1 MKKVFLLV
9 KFFLLINLTLFA
21 QFDVSKIDDIVKK
34 SLCTEGPG
42 GSLLIK
48 IKGET
53 VYNKAFGF
61 SDTELKTKNTTGTVF
76 QIGSISKQMTAVG
89 ILLLVEEGKLNL
101 TDPVTKFIPDFIEP
115 ASKVTIEHLLLHN
128 SGIQS
133 YTSSPKWNPAW
144 ESQRSITETIDLIKN
159 EPFDF
164 NPGEKFQYNN
174 SGYIILAYIIE
185 ETSGMNFG
193 DFMKERVFAPLG
205 MNKTRHG
212 NSKEELGSRAEGFS
226 LNVREKKLNKS
237 VYTEFEQL
245 SGAGSFV
252 STVGDMLIW
261 DEAVKSQKLLSAE
274 NWNKALS
281 PLVKTNWGETHHY
294 GYGWVIQDFY
304 GHKLVWHNGGMPGFL
319 SSYYRFP
326 EDELTII
333 LLTNSDFSSSEDIVN
348 RIAKSIFGIDEYKL
362 TPAMLPNGALA
373 KYEGTYIY
381 SQVKCKIELNESG
394 KLVIR
399 YPDFAFPEL
408 TLIPTSLD
416 TLYESTLTDLFFVVK
431 EFEDGIPVAG
441 EISDMGKKVK
451 FFREGYEPKF
461 ELTEISTDELKKYEG
476 TYEFAPGAV
485 MDVYIKNSELK
496 AFLKGQPE
504 YTLEFMGEHRFQL
517 KGLTGFFMIFDV
529 NENSVAVGVT
539 SSQPNGDFKAKKK

>member
-1 MKKVFLLV
+1 MKKVFLFV
-9 KFFLLINLTLFA
+9 QFFFIINFAVNA
-21 QFDVSKIDDIVKK
+21 QFNETKIDDILKK
-34 SLCTEGPG
+34 SFNNDGPG
-42 GSLLIK
+42 GAVLINL
-48 IKGET
+48 KGET

-61 SDTELKTKNTTGTVF
+61 SDTELKIKNTTETVF

-101 TDPVTKFIPDFIEP
+101 TDPLTKFIPDFIEP

-144 ESQRSITETIDLIKN
+144 ESKRSISETIDLIKN

-185 ETSGMNFG
+185 ETSRMKFG

-212 NSKEELGSRAEGFS
+212 NSKEELGFRAEGFT

-245 SGAGSFV
+245 SGAGSFI
-252 STVGDMLIW
+252 STVGDMLLW
-261 DEAVKSQKLLSAE
+261 DEAVKAKKLLSAE

-294 GYGWVIQDFY
+294 GYGWVVQDFY

-319 SSYYRFP
+319 SSFYRFP
-326 EDELTII
+326 EDDLTLI
-333 LLTNSDFSSSEDIVN
+333 LLTNSDYSGSDDIIK
-348 RIAKSIFGIDEYKL
+348 RIAKSIFSVDDHKNK
-362 TPAMLPNGALA
+362 PALLPNEQLA
-373 KYEGTYIY
+373 KFEGDYIF
-381 SQVKCKIELNESG
+381 SQIKCTL
-394 KLVIR
+394 KLDKDGILKMS
-399 YPDFAFPEL
+399 FPEL
-408 TLIPTSLD
+408 PLPALTFIASSND
-416 TLYESTLTDLFFVVK
+416 TLYEVTLDEYYFIVK
-431 EFEDGIPVAG
+431 EYENDVPVAG
-441 EISDMGKKVK
+441 EIFNAGKKLK
-451 FFREGYEPKF
+451 FYREGYEPKF
-461 ELTEISTDELKKYEG
+461 ELTEISTDELKMYEG
-476 TYEFAPGAV
+476 VYEFAPGAE
-485 MDVYIKNSELK
+485 MKVYIKENELK

-504 YTLEFMGEHRFQL
+504 YTLLFMGGHKFQL
-517 KGLTGFFMIFDV
+517 KGLTGFVMIFDV
-529 NENSVAVGVT
+529 DDNNNVSGVT